1 MSTISIASSAVTK
14 IPVKV
19 GSKPIDVQI
28 QAPIILGNVLV
39 YVEYQYD
46 DSGIFAWAHLKSS
59 PPGGPIIPPSV
70 TAQFQKNGF
79 VRFVALLVPQYNRVI
94 SSNPLK
100 VEYIVGAGDGT
111 GSDFQGTNAATMA
124 FTLTPNQATN
134 NILAYTGSVGVFYED
149 PMLNQGSVLKAS
161 IKDSNFNGGAASN
174 QSVNLLIEADANGK
188 SMLED
193 MVWLHLYDGSNNL
206 LGIVDIVR
214 DRNNNPF
221 VINNNA
227 NFNYGGASGDF
238 QVFALIVPQADPTDP
253 NSTLFDI
260 GDPKTNAKVR
270 ISQS

>member
-28 QAPIILGNVLV
+28 QSPIILGNVLV

-46 DSGIFAWAHLKSS
+46 DTGLFAWAHLTSS
-59 PPGGPIIPPSV
+59 QSSV
-70 TAQFQKNGF
+70 VTQFQKNGF
-79 VRFVALLVPQYNRVI
+79 VQFVALLVPKYNRVI

-100 VEYIVGAGDGT
+100 EEYIVGAGDGT
-111 GSDFQGTNAATMA
+111 GSDFQGTNAVTMA

-134 NILAYTGSVGVFYED
+134 NILAYKGSVNVFYED
-149 PMLNQGSVLKAS
+149 PMLNQGTVLKAS
-161 IKDSNFNGGAASN
+161 IKDSNFNGGAANN
-174 QSVNLLIEADANGK
+174 QSVNLSIEADANGK

-214 DRNNNPF
+214 DRNNNPS

-227 NFNYGGASGDF
+227 NFKYGGASGDF
-238 QVFALIVPQADPTDP
+238 QVFALIVPKTDPNDP